1 MSTEKK
7 KLDLLG
13 FQKTLNDQFLEIFES
28 KKNGQTKGLI
38 DTAELGLGE
47 EVLNYKF
54 FFPLKDL
61 KSISNDNKFESVP
74 LTTSWIT
81 GFNQIRGE
89 VFTIVDFT
97 KIIELILSNKVT
109 KEHRKI
115 TGDSNLLYLKE
126 SNDMKTALVLNKLML
141 EYTAEFTPLFKYIN
155 NINTENNSNNSYWI
169 LEEGIEFDSFVKK
182 NNMSIEEW
190 NILNEINQFT
200 KENKSFS
207 QDEIEEKILNS
218 KGEEKLLWAMV
229 SNVYLDAFGQHPVF
243 TVDIQ
248 RLTKFLMNVSP
259 F

>member
-1 MSTEKK
+1 MITEKK

-47 EVLNYKF
+47 EILNYKF

-97 KIIELILSNKVT
+97 KIVELILSNKVN

-115 TGDSNLLYLKE
+115 TGDSNVLYLKE
-126 SNDMKTALVLNKLML
+126 YNDIKTALVLNKLML

-155 NINTENNSNNSYWI
+155 TNINEESKSQWI
-169 LEEGIEFDSFVKK
+169 LEEGIDFDSFVKR
-182 NNMSIEEW
+182 NNMSSEEW

-200 KENKSFS
+200 KENRSFS
-207 QDEIEEKILNS
+207 QDEIEEKTLNS
-218 KGEEKLLWAMV
+218 NGEKKLLWTMV
-229 SNVYLDAFGQHPVF
+229 GNVYLDAFGKHPVF